1 MYDTETQNKFI
12 ELRSL
17 GNTYDSISKTL
28 NVNKSTLVEWNKLY
42 EKDVL
47 ELKKIQFEEI
57 KEKLLTSKKHRIET
71 FSEIFGEVKSQVKEQ
86 PVLMSYEKLVMLL
99 MKISQYFD
107 RSEFS
112 DFKMSYFLNQR
123 KKKDNGKMN
132 DEKLFEAEKSFING
146 K

>member
-28 NVNKSTLVEWNKLY
+28 NVNKSTLVEWNKMF

-57 KEKLLTSKKHRIET
+57 KEKLLASKKHRIET
-71 FSEIFGEVKSQVKEQ
+71 FSEIFSEVKSQVKEQ

-112 DFKMSYFLNQR
+112 DFKMSYFLNQKPR
-123 KKKDNGKMN
+123 KDNGKKN
-132 DEKLFEAEKSFING
+132 DEKLFDAERSFING